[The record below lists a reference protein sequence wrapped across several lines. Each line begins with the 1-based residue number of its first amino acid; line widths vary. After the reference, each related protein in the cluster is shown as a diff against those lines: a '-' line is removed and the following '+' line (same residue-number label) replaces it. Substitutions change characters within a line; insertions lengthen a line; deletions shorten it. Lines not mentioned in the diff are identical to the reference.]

1 MPLPMATVNLRC
13 GTNAAGVAPNP
24 NQRLS
29 PLCHR
34 GDVFL
39 TVRQSVVVDIAERRA
54 ITSRFRR
61 QSRCANLARD
71 MAVRAVGKGET
82 KMVKFSTIL
91 RRAMLGGAAALAL
104 GFGLQPGVEANAANG
119 KRICVSWRHFQ
130 EERWRIDEAGIKSVL
145 GPAGYAYVSADA
157 QGDPQKQMTD
167 VDSLLSSKCDAA
179 IILAQDSKAIIPAV
193 AQAKAAG
200 VPVIAYDVPV
210 DSPDVTFI
218 SFDNVAVGRA
228 MAEGMVKTKN
238 SGNWALIEGDAAMT
252 IINLFRDGQMEVL
265 KPLIDKGQIKV
276 VAKQNIENWKP
287 DLAQAAMEQILTQ
300 TNNKVDA
307 VLSMNDGMATGV
319 AAALASQKM
328 LGIPLS
334 GQDGDKAAL
343 NRIAKGQQTVSV
355 WKNSYN
361 LGQAAAKAAVEM
373 AEGKPV
379 TGTKPFKTESGQTQ
393 PSVLLTP
400 IGITRDNLNL
410 VVDGK
415 WISKA
420 ELCDGVT
427 ENPPPACK

>member
-1 MPLPMATVNLRC
+1 MP
-13 GTNAAGVAPNP
+13 
-24 NQRLS
+24 
-29 PLCHR
+29 
-34 GDVFL
+34 
-39 TVRQSVVVDIAERRA
+39 
-54 ITSRFRR
+54 
-61 QSRCANLARD
+61 
-71 MAVRAVGKGET
+71 
-82 KMVKFSTIL
+82 KFSTVL
-91 RRAMLGGAAALAL
+91 RQGALAGAAAIAL
-104 GFGLQPGVEANAANG
+104 GFGLQPGIEANAANG
-119 KRICVSWRHFQ
+119 KRVCVSWRHFQ

-145 GPAGYAYVSADA
+145 EPAGYTYVSADA

-167 VDSLLSSKCDAA
+167 VDSLLASKCDAA
-179 IILAQDSKAIIPAV
+179 IILAQDSKAIMPAI

-200 VPVIAYDVPV
+200 VPIIAYDVPV

-218 SFDNVAVGRA
+218 SFDNVEVGRQ
-228 MAEGMVKTKN
+228 MAEGMVKVKN

-307 VLSMNDGMATGV
+307 VLAMNDGMATGV
-319 AAALASQKM
+319 SAALASQKM

-334 GQDGDKAAL
+334 GQDGDKVAL
-343 NRIAKGQQTVSV
+343 NRIAKGEQTVSV
-355 WKNSYN
+355 WKNSYK
-361 LGQAAAKAAVEM
+361 LGQAAAKAAIEM

-379 TGTKPFKTESGQTQ
+379 EGVKPFKTESGQTQ
-393 PSVLLTP
+393 PSLLLAP

-410 VVDGK
+410 VVDSK

-420 ELCDGVT
+420 ELCNGVT

>member
-1 MPLPMATVNLRC
+1 MLR
-13 GTNAAGVAPNP
+13 
-24 NQRLS
+24 S
-29 PLCHR
+29 
-34 GDVFL
+34 
-39 TVRQSVVVDIAERRA
+39 
-54 ITSRFRR
+54 
-61 QSRCANLARD
+61 
-71 MAVRAVGKGET
+71 
-82 KMVKFSTIL
+82 STIL
-91 RRAMLGGAAALAL
+91 RRAMFAGVAIVAL
-104 GFGLQPGVEANAANG
+104 GFGLLPGVEAKTENG

-145 GPAGYAYVSADA
+145 GPAGYTYVSADA

-179 IILAQDSKAIIPAV
+179 IILAQDSKTIIPAV
-193 AQAKAAG
+193 AQAKAAN
-200 VPVIAYDVPV
+200 VPVVAYDVPI

-218 SFDNVAVGRA
+218 SFDNVAVGRQ
-228 MAEGMVKTKN
+228 MAEAMVKVKDN
-238 SGNWALIEGDAAMT
+238 GNWALIEGDAAMT
-252 IINLFRDGQMEVL
+252 IINLFRDGQMQVL

-307 VLSMNDGMATGV
+307 VLAMNDGMSTGV

-334 GQDGDKAAL
+334 GQDGDKVVL
-343 NRIAKGQQTVSV
+343 NRIAKGQQTVTV

-361 LGQAAAKAAVEM
+361 LGQAAAKAAIEM

-379 TGTKPFKTESGQTQ
+379 TGTNPFKTETGQTQ
-393 PSVLLTP
+393 PSLLLP
-400 IGITRDNLNL
+400 PVAITKDNLNL
-410 VVDGK
+410 VVDAN

-420 ELCDGVT
+420 ELCNGVT
-427 ENPPPACK
+427 ANPPAACK

>member
-1 MPLPMATVNLRC
+1 MA
-13 GTNAAGVAPNP
+13 
-24 NQRLS
+24 
-29 PLCHR
+29 
-34 GDVFL
+34 
-39 TVRQSVVVDIAERRA
+39 
-54 ITSRFRR
+54 
-61 QSRCANLARD
+61 
-71 MAVRAVGKGET
+71 
-82 KMVKFSTIL
+82 KFSTSCVE
-91 RRAMLGGAAALAL
+91 AMLGGAAAIAL

-119 KRICVSWRHFQ
+119 KRVCVSWRHFQ

-145 GPAGYAYVSADA
+145 GPAGYTYVSADA

-167 VDSLLSSKCDAA
+167 VDSLLASKCDAA
-179 IILAQDSKAIIPAV
+179 IILAQDSKAIMPAI

-200 VPVIAYDVPV
+200 VPIIAYDVPV

-218 SFDNVAVGRA
+218 SFDNVAGRA
-228 MAEGMVKTKN
+228 GQMAEGMVKVKN

-276 VAKQNIENWKP
+276 VATQNIENWKP
-287 DLAQAAMEQILTQ
+287 DLAQAAMEQILTK

-307 VLSMNDGMATGV
+307 VLAMNDGMATGV
-319 AAALASQKM
+319 AAALAAQKM

-334 GQDGDKAAL
+334 GQDGDKVAL

-355 WKNSYN
+355 WKNSYQ
-361 LGQAAAKAAVEM
+361 LGQAAAKAAIEM

-379 TGTKPFKTESGQTQ
+379 TGTKPFKTPSGQTQ
-393 PSVLLTP
+393 PSLLLTP

-427 ENPPPACK
+427 ENPPAACK